1 MSASDSN
8 TNLIKIEES
17 DDSGVYDINSS
28 CDLTSSLNSSESR
41 SRVPDDI
48 RLRINSRERQRMHE
62 LNDALDALRKVLPNP
77 HGSSLK
83 KLSKLSTLVHARE
96 HILSLSRSIEEMKR
110 LAYSLSKRETN
121 DNVFDSVERSPNCLN
136 RPSAFV
142 SVSSRY
148 APYTSTPIK
157 SQELGELRVPFSEIS
172 SPNMKFND
180 TRLNVSAMDV
190 SFKENNSG
198 PFRTGS
204 TSTFFSLTSGDR
216 SDFHHQTAPRAPF
229 REQVPEFLT
238 PTKKENSSPAKPV
251 LKFSVES
258 LLGLSNNRDTSQ
270 TDNVDLS
277 C

>member
-1 MSASDSN
+1 MSMNDSIS
-8 TNLIKIEES
+8 TPIKIEES

-83 KLSKLSTLVHARE
+83 KLSKLSTLVQARE

-121 DNVFDSVERSPNCLN
+121 DNVFDSVERSPNFFN
-136 RPSAFV
+136 RPSAFLPV
-142 SVSSRY
+142 ASRNT
-148 APYTSTPIK
+148 PYTSTPIK
-157 SQELGELRVPFSEIS
+157 SVDYDNLRVPFREIS
-172 SPNMKFND
+172 AQNLKFND
-180 TRLNVSAMDV
+180 VQVNAREVDAIFQENFNKSFSTGGTLNFTLV
-190 SFKENNSG
+190 
-198 PFRTGS
+198 
-204 TSTFFSLTSGDR
+204 SGDR
-216 SDFHHQTAPRAPF
+216 GDFHHQT
-229 REQVPEFLT
+229 VPHTTSRGHLPEHLT
-238 PTKKENSSPAKPV
+238 TTKENSSPAKPV

-258 LLGLSNNRDTSQ
+258 LLGL
-270 TDNVDLS
+270 
-277 C
+277 